1 MKTISKKED
10 NQKINKN
17 KEVNIYI
24 FCKNKQIK
32 EYYVNA
38 SRKFNIED
46 ETYVIKEK
54 CCYLRQFEDGFK
66 LVSFY
71 VEGNPNPFDL
81 RNIEKNKGLNKKEL
95 DGYIA
100 GDIFNI
106 LIECQEEDRRP
117 MILHLTAFVFVLSF
131 ISFILMFFGL

>member
-1 MKTISKKED
+1 MKYISQKEE
-10 NQKINKN
+10 NQKVNKN

-54 CCYLRQFEDGFK
+54 CCYLRKFEDIFK

-81 RNIEKNKGLNKKEL
+81 RAVEKNKGLDKYEL
-95 DGYIA
+95 DKYIA

-106 LIECQEEDRRP
+106 LIECQDEDRRP
-117 MILHLTAFVFVLSF
+117 HVLHLTSFVFVLSL
-131 ISFILMFFGL
+131 ISFILIFFGW